1 MRLLESFRNLAR
13 LPEVRRRVS
22 WTLGLLAA
30 FRVGA
35 HLPLPGVHP
44 AAIHSF
50 AESASR
56 AMRGLWSFLELLSGG
71 ALGKLA
77 LFALGIAP
85 YITASI
91 LVQMLTKASATLE
104 AIAKEGPAGQKRI
117 QQIVRV
123 ATIPIALLQAAFA
136 AWHLRAAR
144 LLASDGVMDFVLV
157 VAGMTAGSILTL
169 WIGEQITERGLGNGQ
184 SLLILAGI
192 VSRLQ
197 ALAGE
202 TIRRAKE
209 GSIAPATPLVLGILA
224 LATIVATVIVTK
236 AQRRIPLHHAKQVRG
251 RRILDGGRN
260 YLPLRLNSAGVMP
273 IIFSSSVFVLPQIL
287 GLVPGLQWLRAPFER
302 LGFVFTTLY
311 AAAVIFFSYFWTY
324 LFFPPSELALQLKER
339 GSFVPGLR
347 PGEVTERFLG
357 GILARITLCG
367 AVFLAGIALLPG
379 LVARALGGEVLWEA
393 FLGGSSLLIVVGVVL
408 DLVQKLDSY
417 LQMHRYE
424 GFLRPTKS

>member
-1 MRLLESFRNLAR
+1 MSLLEPLRNLLR
-13 LPEVRRRVS
+13 LPEVRRRIL

-30 FRVGA
+30 FRAGA

-44 AAIHSF
+44 AAVHAF
-50 AESASR
+50 ADAASR
-56 AMRGLWSFLELLSGG
+56 AMRGLWTFLELLSGG

-91 LVQMLTKASATLE
+91 LVQVLTKASATLE
-104 AIAKEGPAGQKRI
+104 AVAKEGPSGQKRI
-117 QQIVRV
+117 QQIVRCVTLPV
-123 ATIPIALLQAAFA
+123 AAVQAAFA
-136 AWHLRAAR
+136 AWQLRAAG
-144 LLASDGVMDFVLV
+144 LLASGGLMDLLLV
-157 VAGMTAGSILTL
+157 VAGMTAGSLLTL

-184 SLLILAGI
+184 SMLILAGI
-192 VSRLQ
+192 VSRLP
-197 ALAGE
+197 AMAGE
-202 TIRRAKE
+202 AIRR
-209 GSIAPATPLVLGILA
+209 GPGTPLLLGILG
-224 LATIVATVIVTK
+224 LATIVATVIVTR
-236 AQRRIPLHHAKQVRG
+236 AQRRIPLHHASRVRG
-251 RRILDGGRN
+251 RRVVAGWRN

-273 IIFSSSVFVLPQIL
+273 IIFASSAFVLPQVL
-287 GLVPGLQWLRAPFER
+287 GLIPGLGWIRAPFER
-302 LGFVFTTLY
+302 LGFVFTALY
-311 AAAVIFFSYFWTY
+311 AAAIVFFSYFWTY
-324 LFFPPSELALQLKER
+324 LFFPPAELALQLKER

-347 PGEVTERFLG
+347 PGEVTERFLN

-367 AVFLAGIALLPG
+367 AAFLAGIALLPG

-424 GFLRPTKS
+424 GFLRPPKS